1 MTPVRGCAFSA
12 GSKSRRK
19 PASTYC
25 TRGAFPARKAP
36 LVQEVSGSGHTDNS
50 GNITSPVIPNPRPR
64 LEYLQPLFGKQQG
77 RPGRECVWATL
88 FPSMLSLL
96 TYMDIIRLDGMMCS
110 PGR

>member
-19 PASTYC
+19 PANTYG
-25 TRGAFPARKAP
+25 TRGAFPAGKAP
-36 LVQEVSGSGHTDNS
+36 LVRDRHDGQDGDPAIAQALSRLVDSGQSGCAGHAFSGSQCEMKS
-50 GNITSPVIPNPRPR
+50 ES
-64 LEYLQPLFGKQQG
+64 
-77 RPGRECVWATL
+77 L

-96 TYMDIIRLDGMMCS
+96 TYMDIIRLGSMMCS